1 VEAPEFV
8 GSAIKSTAET
18 EEGNVETNEAF
29 ETLLSQLRQA
39 LKDAQDIGA
48 RAFRESRFNEA
59 QAAGKRCEEVTAQ
72 IQHLENLQQRWSNL
86 VHSAE
91 PPEGKPKRL
100 PRGQKTPRK
109 EYWVPILIAL
119 EEAGGRGTVQEVL
132 EQVEHRMKHR
142 LKEVDWETLSDGRTI
157 RWRNTAQWARSDM
170 VKQGLL
176 ASDSPRGVW
185 EINEAGRAYLQEHRA
200 EAAAD

>member
-1 VEAPEFV
+1 
-8 GSAIKSTAET
+8 
-18 EEGNVETNEAF
+18 VETNEAF

-39 LKDAQDIGA
+39 LKQTQDIGA
-48 RAFRESRFNEA
+48 RAFQESRFDEA
-59 QAAGKRCEEVTAQ
+59 QAAGKRCEEITAQ
-72 IQHLENLQQRWSNL
+72 IRHLENLQQRWPGL

-91 PPEGKPKRL
+91 PPKAKPKRL
-100 PRGQKTPRK
+100 PRGKKTPPK
-109 EYWVPILIAL
+109 AFWVPILIAL

-132 EQVEHRMKHR
+132 AHVERLMKHR
-142 LKEVDWETLSDGRTI
+142 LKKIDWEILSDGRTV
-157 RWRNTAQWARSDM
+157 RWRNTAQWGRNDM

-185 EINEAGRAYLQEHRA
+185 EITEAGRAYLREHRA